1 MDTSPSGPCGQQRH
15 FADRSH
21 ASCTARQCSR
31 VAVENARERAQVML
45 QNVPRIEIPG
55 IPNARRELYS
65 LEGAEEFGL
74 DPARCLRQSHY
85 VAGTRVI
92 VGEGV

>member
-1 MDTSPSGPCGQQRH
+1 MGSRGTLQTGTMPHAQQDS
-15 FADRSH
+15 A
-21 ASCTARQCSR
+21 AR
-31 VAVENARERAQVML
+31 VAVENACERAQVML

-55 IPNARRELYS
+55 IPNACRELYS

-74 DPARCLRQSHY
+74 DPARCLHQSHY
-85 VAGTRVI
+85 VAGTKVI